1 MGLADYVLHIGSVTS
16 DELEAK
22 FTALVRN
29 EGDVKDKLEAYMA
42 TMSAERAALVKLI
55 EEA

>member
-1 MGLADYVLHIGSVTS
+1 MLHIGSVTS